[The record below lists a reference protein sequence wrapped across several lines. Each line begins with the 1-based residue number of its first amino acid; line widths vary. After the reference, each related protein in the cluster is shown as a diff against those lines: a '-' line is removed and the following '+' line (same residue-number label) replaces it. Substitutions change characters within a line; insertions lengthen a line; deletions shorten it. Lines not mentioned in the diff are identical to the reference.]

1 MKCLIGIFSLSYSL
15 ISSLVCFFPR
25 RISSLALLEI
35 GLPHGILA
43 LAFESRIGIPSIER
57 YRMEL
62 VNVYAERRQVYLTFD
77 IKL

>member
-1 MKCLIGIFSLSYSL
+1 MKTFSLK
-15 ISSLVCFFPR
+15 
-25 RISSLALLEI
+25 RIDRSLARSIKESGIWPCIFEI